1 MALPKINEFPNYQ
14 LTIPSTKQKI
24 SYRPFLVKEQKVLLI
39 AMESQNQ
46 SQMLNAIVNTIDA
59 CVTSDI
65 EVSQLATFDVE
76 YIFTQIRSKS
86 AGESAKVA
94 IKCKE
99 CEEDTEV
106 TVEIDDIDID
116 TNKNKEIKLNEEYTL
131 TMRYPRWSSMV
142 DIDANQETLTDAL
155 YTLAL
160 CCLDTISNDDEQIRF
175 DDETEEEKNSFLEN
189 LTGDQFK
196 DVMEFVNNLPKLTKD
211 VEFNCSKCNHA
222 NNITLTGM
230 NDFF

>member
-86 AGESAKVA
+86 AGESANIAV
-94 IKCKE
+94 KCEE
-99 CEEDTEV
+99 CEEDTE
-106 TVEIDDIDID
+106 TL
-116 TNKNKEIKLNEEYTL
+116 IKIKILN
-131 TMRYPRWSSMV
+131 
-142 DIDANQETLTDAL
+142 
-155 YTLAL
+155 
-160 CCLDTISNDDEQIRF
+160 
-175 DDETEEEKNSFLEN
+175 
-189 LTGDQFK
+189 
-196 DVMEFVNNLPKLTKD
+196 
-211 VEFNCSKCNHA
+211 
-222 NNITLTGM
+222 
-230 NDFF
+230 

>member
-39 AMESQNQ
+39 AMESQDQ

-94 IKCKE
+94 IKCEE
-99 CEEDTEV
+99 CNEDTEV
-106 TVEIDDIDID
+106 TVEIEGINID
-116 TNKNKEIKLNEEYTL
+116 TDKNKEIKLTDEYTL
-131 TMRYPRWSSMV
+131 TMRYPRWSSMI

-155 YTLAL
+155 YTLAI
-160 CCLDTISNDDEQIRF
+160 CCLDTISNEEEQIRF

-196 DVMEFVNNLPKLTKD
+196 AVMEFVNDLPKLTKD
-211 VEFNCSKCNHA
+211 VEFNCGKCNHS

>member
-1 MALPKINEFPNYQ
+1 MALPKINEHPNYE

-24 SYRPFLVKEQKVLLI
+24 KYRPFLVKEQKVLLI
-39 AMESQNQ
+39 AMESQDQ

-59 CVTSDI
+59 CVTEDI
-65 EVSQLATFDVE
+65 RTSALATFDVE

-94 IKCKE
+94 IKCAE
-99 CEEDTEV
+99 CEKDTEV
-106 TVEIDDIDID
+106 SVEIDNIEVD
-116 TNKNKEIKLNEEYTL
+116 TSINKEIKLNDDFTL
-131 TMRYPRWSSMV
+131 NMRYPKWSSMI

-160 CCLDTISNDDEQIRF
+160 CCLDTIASEEELINF
-175 DDETEEEKNSFLEN
+175 DDESEEEKNTFLEN
-189 LTGDQFK
+189 LTGNQFK
-196 DVMEFVNNLPKLTKD
+196 LVMDFVNNLPKLTKD
-211 VEFNCSKCNHA
+211 IEFNCGSCDHA
-222 NNITLTGM
+222 NTVTLSGM

>member
-86 AGESAKVA
+86 AGESANIAV
-94 IKCKE
+94 KCEE

-106 TVEIDDIDID
+106 TVEIDDIEID
-116 TNKNKEIKLNEEYTL
+116 TNKDKDIKLNDEYTL

-160 CCLDTISNDDEQIRF
+160 CCLDIISSEDEQIKF

-189 LTGDQFK
+189 LTSDQFK
-196 DVMEFVNNLPKLTKD
+196 DVMEFVNNLPKLTKNID
-211 VEFNCSKCNHA
+211 FNCGKCNHA
-222 NNITLTGM
+222 NSITLTGM